1 MSTRRETK
9 YRICPLCEA
18 TCGLELVVDG
28 RKVIAV
34 RGDEADVFSQGFI
47 CPKGVA
53 LAQLDAD
60 PDRLREALGRR
71 NGGLVPVP
79 WDEAFAE
86 VERRLMPI
94 IAQHGADAVAVYLGN
109 PNVHSLSLTLY
120 GQALLRT
127 LR

>member
-28 RKVIAV
+28 RKVVAV
-34 RGDEADVFSQGFI
+34 RGDAADVFSQGFI

-53 LAQLDAD
+53 LAQLDQD
-60 PDRLREALGRR
+60 PDRLRQPLVRR
-71 NGGLVPVP
+71 DGGLVTVS
-79 WDEAFAE
+79 WDDAFAE
-86 VERRLMPI
+86 VERLLTPI

-109 PNVHSLSLTLY
+109 
-120 GQALLRT
+120 
-127 LR
+127 